1 MEKHRNT
8 QYNKNPFFSNL
19 LKIGHNFGTPCT
31 QNVQFELKFGFS
43 MFKLVWVLSF
53 VNLSSCKH
61 SKIHHNM
68 LKPYFFI
75 IAKIH
80 RDFGTPCTQKVKYE
94 FKFGFS
100 MLKLV

>member
-1 MEKHRNT
+1 MKNT
-8 QYNKNPFFSNL
+8 EIHNMIKSFFQIFS
-19 LKIGHNFGTPCT
+19 KIGHIFGTPCT
-31 QNVQFELKFGFS
+31 RNVKSEFKFGFS

-61 SKIHHNM
+61 SQIHHSM

-75 IAKIH
+75 IAKID
-80 RDFGTPCTQKVKYE
+80 RDFGTPCPQKVKSE
-94 FKFGFS
+94 FEFGFS